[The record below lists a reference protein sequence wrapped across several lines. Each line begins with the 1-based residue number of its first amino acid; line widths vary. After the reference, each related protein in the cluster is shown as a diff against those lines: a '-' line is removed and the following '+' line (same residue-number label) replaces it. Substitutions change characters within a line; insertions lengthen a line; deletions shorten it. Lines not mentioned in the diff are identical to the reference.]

1 MMGLSSM
8 GFGGGGNSSTSS
20 LSASAPPF
28 TVDRL
33 NPKPNSN
40 PMLHYSDYGVDS
52 FPHSSQYPIRADA
65 AINSGEMISVP
76 APDDYRFSASAS
88 VNAPS
93 SQWSAHNSGYGGD
106 VKPYYSSYVTPLV
119 GEDRVLGEDG
129 GSRYNVVPTRGMSVT
144 PQHDY
149 MRSLY
154 DLEYA
159 PSWVDGLGFDDGKL
173 AKRSEVDGKF
183 LSEKLFFGGS
193 LGYENQ
199 LYQGGCGSENRN
211 QFKEDS
217 GVLYK
222 NPHQV
227 LDREVY
233 TGSSSTGYMEEKSCL
248 EFFHY
253 DSSKT
258 LYTASSPPY
267 PEPYPPLESY
277 ATEKIFPNYKNSC
290 SPYEKCGKPIDTS
303 YQGRVS
309 VGRSLPTVV
318 IRPPPA
324 SSLGQG
330 NASRKPAGS
339 ENAAGIHTVDSDYS
353 NPSKP
358 KDSGLKPICKP
369 KGGFFESSPFKFF
382 KQGNSPVSSS
392 SMKELSRTLNTKD
405 TSDSKV
411 KATLGP
417 QISDVNV
424 SSGIPKTG
432 DNIQVVNSTEE
443 PSDYIDHHSTAV
455 DSPCWKGA
463 PSSPFSVFDIESGNC
478 DNVKVNL
485 VEQYGFGHG
494 EHPSLPLFDSNRVF
508 TEKVECNMGN
518 ENECGRNGMELG
530 FEKTLDASCST
541 SEPSL
546 LDGITDRVWI
556 PPATRSKEVEL
567 SGGFTKDSNQL
578 NDLTNVFDL
587 KVSDPKHLFGE
598 GCVGMTVNDVSEGA
612 AVAVLAAEKVLASPA
627 SQEDTIEHSAAP
639 DPRLDVSPIVKS
651 MHSLSELLQFH
662 ISSDAWPLGEE
673 NTEMLKHAIS
683 NLSTCLSKNGVQVQP
698 KNKPEPKD
706 ISGETSSLGKPCC
719 EGIVSRGPHTKC
731 EVLNSCTDPDSLQL
745 HKWERIDTIHGKKD
759 EISPIVS
766 PLKDDF
772 HITGDDDMAKAIK
785 KVLEKNFEIDE
796 DMHSQALLFKNLWL
810 EAEAKLCS
818 ISYKARF
825 ERMKIQMEGIKLKAP
840 KEDEDV
846 ADVASEPC
854 ISPDSVI
861 MSVLAPKAL
870 ADTSSKPTS
879 PGVSASGM
887 SGPAGCNES
896 SALARFSILK
906 SREENRN
913 PINMEDSVLARFNI
927 LKSRDENPNPINM
940 EDSVQARFNILK
952 SRDENPNPL
961 NMEDSVQA
969 SFNILKSR
977 EENLNPV
984 NTEEQQQPEIIDD
997 KHADSIMARFNIL
1010 KSRESSKLADVEEE
1024 KPPQAISDEFAG
1036 EKYFRPLV
1044 RGQLEDTGPDVVVAM
1059 QPNFHYQAGSLV
1071 GGCSGSVTND
1081 AASDLVKS
1089 GSRPIGEN
1097 KSGWRDSSSS
1107 SEWEHVL
1114 KEDFSW
1120 KN

>member
-8 GFGGGGNSSTSS
+8 LFGGGGNSSTSS

-40 PMLHYSDYGVDS
+40 PMLHYSDYGVEP
-52 FPHSSQYPIRADA
+52 FPHSSHYPIRAEA
-65 AINSGEMISVP
+65 ALDSSEMISVP

-88 VNAPS
+88 VKSPS

-106 VKPYYSSYVTPLV
+106 VKPYYSSYITPLV

-129 GSRYNVVPTRGMSVT
+129 GPRYDVVPTRGMSVA

-149 MRSLY
+149 TQSLF
-154 DLEYA
+154 DMEYG
-159 PSWVDGLGFDDGKL
+159 PRWVDGVGFDDGKR

-183 LSEKLFFGGS
+183 SSEKLFVSGS
-193 LGYENQ
+193 HGYESQ
-199 LYQGGCGSENRN
+199 LYQGGFGSENRN

-227 LDREVY
+227 PDREVY
-233 TGSSSTGYMEEKSCL
+233 TGSLRTGYMEDKSCL

-258 LYTASSPPY
+258 LHTASSPPY
-267 PEPYPPLESY
+267 PEPYPPLESCT
-277 ATEKIFPNYKNSC
+277 TEKIFPNYKNSC
-290 SPYEKCGKPIDTS
+290 IPYEKCGRPVDAPN
-303 YQGRVS
+303 QGRVS
-309 VGRSLPTVV
+309 VGRSSPTVV

-330 NASRKPAGS
+330 TSRKPAGS
-339 ENAAGIHTVDSDYS
+339 ENAAGVQSADSDYS
-353 NPSKP
+353 NPLKP

-369 KGGFFESSPFKFF
+369 KDGFFETSAFKFF
-382 KQGNSPVSSS
+382 KQENSPVSSA
-392 SMKELSRTLNTKD
+392 SMKELSRPLNAKD

-424 SSGIPKTG
+424 SSGFPKTG

-443 PSDYIDHHSTAV
+443 SSDYIDHHSTAV

-494 EHPSLPLFDSNRVF
+494 EHPSLHLFDSNRVF

-518 ENECGRNGMELG
+518 ENECGRNGMKLG

-546 LDGITDRVWI
+546 LDGITGRVWI
-556 PPATRSKEVEL
+556 PPATRSKGVDL

-587 KVSDPKHLFGE
+587 KVSDTKHLFGE
-598 GCVGMTVNDVSEGA
+598 RCVGMTVNDVSEGA

-627 SQEDTIEHSAAP
+627 SQEDPIEHSAAP

-662 ISSDAWPLGEE
+662 ISSDACPLGEE

-683 NLSTCLSKNGVQVQP
+683 NLSTCLSKNGLQVQP

-706 ISGETSSLGKPCC
+706 VSGETSSLGKPYC
-719 EGIVSRGPHTKC
+719 EGVVSRGPHTKC
-731 EVLNSCTDPDSLQL
+731 EVMNSCTDPDSLQL
-745 HKWERIDTIHGKKD
+745 HKGERINTIHGKKD
-759 EISPIVS
+759 GISPIVS
-766 PLKDDF
+766 PLRDDF

-785 KVLEKNFEIDE
+785 KVLEQNFEIDE
-796 DMHSQALLFKNLWL
+796 DVHSQALLFKNLWL

-825 ERMKIQMEGIKLKAP
+825 ERMKIQMEGIKLNAP

-861 MSVLAPKAL
+861 MSVLAPKAQ
-870 ADTSSKPTS
+870 ADTLPKPTS

-887 SGPAGCNES
+887 SVPAGCNES

-906 SREENRN
+906 SREENEN

-927 LKSRDENPNPINM
+927 LKSREENPNPINI
-940 EDSVQARFNILK
+940 EDSVRAR
-952 SRDENPNPL
+952 
-961 NMEDSVQA
+961 
-969 SFNILKSR
+969 FNILKSR
-977 EENLNPV
+977 EENPNPV
-984 NTEEQQQPEIIDD
+984 NTVEQQQPEIIND

-1010 KSRESSKLADVEEE
+1010 KSRERSKLADVEEE
-1024 KPPQAISDEFAG
+1024 KPPQSISDEFAG
-1036 EKYFRPLV
+1036 EKCFRPLV
-1044 RGQLEDTGPDVVVAM
+1044 RGQLEDAGPDVVVAM
-1059 QPNFHYQAGSLV
+1059 QPNFHYQAGSLEYSRPRR
-1071 GGCSGSVTND
+1071 GGGKFDSYFEHSGYDSPIEYSSGSVTND
-1081 AASDLVKS
+1081 AAIDLVKS
-1089 GSRPIGEN
+1089 GSRTIGEN